1 MIGPRGLRSPLRG
14 PREFQGFSGAV
25 KLVLRPRD
33 RIRGSDRSAVASR
46 IRPLP
51 ARRPEAAGLEGGRAA
66 RGAAEG
72 RRAPRRARRRGRR
85 GRAEGGAAPR
95 VWPDTFVEEANL
107 SVNVSIL
114 RKALGEQPDGRPWI
128 QTVARRGYRF
138 LGAVRAQAAAP
149 RSLAVLPFRSLG
161 TDEADDALGLG
172 MADALIT
179 RLAATGRV
187 AVRPTGTV
195 RRFASPDVDPV
206 EAGRQLGVDAV
217 VDGRLQRSG
226 SRLRL
231 TVQLVPTAGGA
242 PLWADHFDE
251 EFTHLFA
258 VEDTVA
264 ERVAAALV
272 AELSTEE
279 RQRLGRRQTESLE
292 AYQAYCR
299 GRFFWGRFSRPW
311 VEKAMLSFHEAT
323 AHDPRYAL
331 PHAGLADA
339 FLVAGFAGASPAA
352 RGLGPRGGVVP
363 AGPGPRRPDPG
374 APRLGGLPPP
384 PAGLGLGRRRARAAA
399 RHRAG
404 ARLRRSSPVARPR
417 PRPSRPRG
425 RSGPRAAAGRR
436 AGPAVAGRLGP
447 RRPAPRV
454 RRRAR
459 GRARPGPAHARARPA
474 PVPRP
479 LGGGERPAEPRA
491 PRRGGGGAPPGA
503 GPGRG
508 HGLHEA
514 RSRPQPG
521 PRRPGGRGAGAPGPG
536 GAGRRPHP
544 TRRRPS
550 TSRWARRTARSSSW
564 PRRRTQRD
572 PWIVLLAVDPLMR
585 ALRGHPA
592 FEELVRECARADAR
606 HGTGLAEAF
615 EIPRVLRS
623 TAEHAR
629 GYPAPPPPFDSSAP
643 IRLAFR

>member
-1 MIGPRGLRSPLRG
+1 MTDRTSIL
-14 PREFQGFSGAV
+14 EFGAYR
-25 KLVLRPRD
+25 LD
-33 RIRGSDRSAVASR
+33 
-46 IRPLP
+46 
-51 ARRPEAAGLEGGRAA
+51 
-66 RGAAEG
+66 
-72 RRAPRRARRRGRR
+72 ARRRLVWKGDMLLDVPPKA
-85 GRAEGGAAPR
+85 AELLAALAGEAGEVVSKEELLQR

-149 RSLAVLPFRSLG
+149 RSLAVLPFRPLG
-161 TDEADDALGLG
+161 TDEADEALGLG

-195 RRFASPDVDPV
+195 RRFASADVDPV

-272 AELSTEE
+272 AELSAEE

-339 FLVAGFAGASPAA
+339 FLVAGFAGALPPRQAWALAADSSRAALALDDRIPEPHVSAGFLRLLQEWDWDGAERELRRAIELAPDSAAPHQWLGLVLDLRGRKDDAA
-352 RGLGPRGGVVP
+352 RAL
-363 AGPGPRRPDPG
+363 
-374 APRLGGLPPP
+374 
-384 PAGLGLGRRRARAAA
+384 RRAEELDPLSLVVSALVGL
-399 RHRAG
+399 HRAF
-404 ARLRRSSPVARPR
+404 
-417 PRPSRPRG
+417 
-425 RSGPRAAAGRR
+425 
-436 AGPAVAGRLGP
+436 
-447 RRPAPRV
+447 
-454 RRRAR
+454 
-459 GRARPGPAHARARPA
+459 
-474 PVPRP
+474 
-479 LGGGERPAEPRA
+479 GGE
-491 PRRGGGGAPPGA
+491 
-503 GPGRG
+503 
-508 HGLHEA
+508 HEA
-514 RSRPQPG
+514 ELAQ
-521 PRRPGGRGAGAPGPG
+521 
-536 GAGRRPHP
+536 
-544 TRRRPS
+544 
-550 TSRWARRTARSSSW
+550 ARRTLELDPHQFLGHWAVGSALSNLARHDEAAAEHQRALDLAEGTAFMRPVLARSLALAGRAGEARALLAPEGPADTS
-564 PRRRTQRD
+564 PYQAATVHLALGETDRALELLAVAADQRD

-585 ALRGHPA
+585 ALRGHPDYEA
-592 FEELVRECARADAR
+592 LVK
-606 HGTGLAEAF
+606 
-615 EIPRVLRS
+615 RV
-623 TAEHAR
+623 R
-629 GYPAPPPPFDSSAP
+629 GN
-643 IRLAFR
+643 

>member
-1 MIGPRGLRSPLRG
+1 LTGREIESTEMTDRPSLLEFGPYRL
-14 PREFQGFSGAV
+14 
-25 KLVLRPRD
+25 D
-33 RIRGSDRSAVASR
+33 
-46 IRPLP
+46 
-51 ARRPEAAGLEGGRAA
+51 
-66 RGAAEG
+66 
-72 RRAPRRARRRGRR
+72 ARRRLVWKGDTLLDVPPKA
-85 GRAEGGAAPR
+85 AELLAVLAGEAGQVVSKEELLER

-114 RKALGEQPDGRPWI
+114 RKALGDQPDGRAWI

-138 LGAVRAQAAAP
+138 LGSARAQAAAP

-161 TDEADDALGLG
+161 TDEADAALGLG

-195 RRFASPDVDPV
+195 RRFASADVDPV

-264 ERVAAALV
+264 ERVATALV
-272 AELSTEE
+272 AELSAEE

-339 FLVAGFAGASPAA
+339 FLVAGFAGALPPREAWALAAESSRAALGLDDRIAEPHVSAGFLRLLQEWDWNGAERELRRAIELAPDSAAPHQWLGLVLDLRGRKDDAA
-352 RGLGPRGGVVP
+352 RAL
-363 AGPGPRRPDPG
+363 
-374 APRLGGLPPP
+374 
-384 PAGLGLGRRRARAAA
+384 RRAEELDPLSLVVSALVGL
-399 RHRAG
+399 HRAF
-404 ARLRRSSPVARPR
+404 
-417 PRPSRPRG
+417 
-425 RSGPRAAAGRR
+425 
-436 AGPAVAGRLGP
+436 
-447 RRPAPRV
+447 
-454 RRRAR
+454 
-459 GRARPGPAHARARPA
+459 
-474 PVPRP
+474 
-479 LGGGERPAEPRA
+479 GGE
-491 PRRGGGGAPPGA
+491 
-503 GPGRG
+503 
-508 HGLHEA
+508 HEA
-514 RSRPQPG
+514 ELAQ
-521 PRRPGGRGAGAPGPG
+521 
-536 GAGRRPHP
+536 
-544 TRRRPS
+544 
-550 TSRWARRTARSSSW
+550 ARRTLELDPHQFLGHWAVGSALQNLGRHDEAAAEHQRALDLAEGTAFMKPVLARSLALAGRVGEARALLVPEGPAGIS
-564 PRRRTQRD
+564 PYQAATVHLALGETDRALELLAVAADERD
-572 PWIVLLAVDPLMR
+572 PWIVILAVDPMMR

-592 FEELVRECARADAR
+592 FEGLVAR
-606 HGTGLAEAF
+606 
-615 EIPRVLRS
+615 V
-623 TAEHAR
+623 R
-629 GYPAPPPPFDSSAP
+629 GD
-643 IRLAFR
+643 